1 MSVIGITMNNNLIL
15 PGAAINTGGTEI
27 IVDILKDMNNQ
38 CQEIQLSMISTAD
51 GLTMSAVGTVL
62 DPDQVGAMCTELISV
77 CNKAA
82 KELEQGELLQMILR
96 CSEGCM
102 FLMPAGEHAV
112 LAIMT
117 VSNVNLGLLVL
128 EAQRAAALIQKAL

>member
-1 MSVIGITMNNNLIL
+1 MSKDKDKNKLIN
-15 PGAAINTGGTEI
+15 PNATISTGGTEDM
-27 IVDILKDMNNQ
+27 VNILKDMNNQ
-38 CQEIQLSMISTAD
+38 CREIQLSMVSTAD

-62 DPDQVGAMCTELISV
+62 DPDQVGAMCTELITV

-82 KELEQGELLQMILR
+82 RELEQGELEQMILR

-112 LAIMT
+112 LAIM
-117 VSNVNLGLLVL
+117 SIPDVNLGLLVL
-128 EAQRAAALIQKAL
+128 EAQRAATLIQNTL